1 MGEVAD
7 RRIGCGRR
15 FFDSTPKFSL
25 LLLALEDDD
34 RCIKWMGH
42 TSWPQSLYSHAR
54 PTARTCVS
62 VCACFSTSRF
72 HICWASL
79 PILLCARSLSLY
91 IPAKEAYMWPFCTHM
106 YLSWLGRELV
116 LLGLTPYL
124 ARTGWRRQQAWWTAW
139 FCQSMNGISARGS
152 TAGPHL
158 EIWCSRWRK
167 DAHYEFKI
175 APPPLELSGRV
186 FLQKLP
192 SHNLLN
198 WCFCIC
204 NPPIIHLEVYFWA
217 LFETILQTQKRP
229 QSILFPIIS
238 KFSAFPFCI
247 FYADFNS
254 ILLYQSFH
262 PKYSFSEWNLCF
274 SALVWF
280 LRGATGMYIIWRAK
294 VLSQGGYYFE
304 VTRPPPHLAIL
315 EAWNRFP
322 AN

>member
-175 APPPLELSGRV
+175 APPPWAKWESISPEIALPQFVELM
-186 FLQKLP
+186 
-192 SHNLLN
+192 
-198 WCFCIC
+198 
-204 NPPIIHLEVYFWA
+204 
-217 LFETILQTQKRP
+217 
-229 QSILFPIIS
+229 
-238 KFSAFPFCI
+238 
-247 FYADFNS
+247 
-254 ILLYQSFH
+254 LLY
-262 PKYSFSEWNLCF
+262 L
-274 SALVWF
+274 
-280 LRGATGMYIIWRAK
+280 
-294 VLSQGGYYFE
+294 
-304 VTRPPPHLAIL
+304 
-315 EAWNRFP
+315 
-322 AN
+322 